1 MMNRTVTDE
10 DDRMWVCTPE
20 ESGHAAGTEQG
31 RDVVL
36 SCTTESVT
44 KPVRVTVG
52 WQWAK
57 MASKGLARMI
67 ALAAPLPGR

>member
-1 MMNRTVTDE
+1 MTKRTVTDE
-10 DDRMWVCTPE
+10 DDRTWVCTPE

-31 RDVVL
+31 RDVIL

-44 KPVRVTVG
+44 TPVRVTVG

-67 ALAAPLPGR
+67 AAASPVPRR

>member
-1 MMNRTVTDE
+1 MTNRTVTD
-10 DDRMWVCTPE
+10 DDERTWVCTPQ

-31 RDVVL
+31 RDVIL
-36 SCTTESVT
+36 SCTTESVA

-67 ALAAPLPGR
+67 ALASPLPRR